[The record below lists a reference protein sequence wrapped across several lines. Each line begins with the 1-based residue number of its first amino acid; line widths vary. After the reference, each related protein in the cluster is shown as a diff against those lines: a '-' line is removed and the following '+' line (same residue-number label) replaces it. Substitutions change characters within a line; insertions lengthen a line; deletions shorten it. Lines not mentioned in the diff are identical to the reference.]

1 MTVLSAQGALGALRY
16 EALMAVRRRILWY
29 AMAPLSLLAL
39 LASAAPPGSIDDGV
53 RHAGHAA
60 VVVAMICVPGVAV
73 ALADRLAEGT
83 RAGMGE
89 LLAAAPYGAAV
100 RPAAMIAAPLGVALL
115 PPLLVVLG
123 AGLMGALADG
133 GPAPIGAALFAFSVV
148 LLPGAAAA
156 AAFAALL
163 GLLMPPVLA
172 RTAAALVWFWST
184 IATPQLSPVP
194 TPTGTLL
201 SPSGG
206 YPAAAWAGQ
215 PEVLAHRFLDGPL
228 SPPADTGWALANLA
242 IVGGMAVLFTV
253 LSGLVVAGRR

>member
-1 MTVLSAQGALGALRY
+1 MTVLSAPGTFGTLRY

-39 LASAAPPGSIDDGV
+39 MAVTNLPGSIDDGV
-53 RHAGHAA
+53 RHAGNAA
-60 VVVAMICVPGVAV
+60 VTAAMICVPGVVV

-89 LLAAAPYGAAV
+89 LVAAAPCSGAA
-100 RPAAMIAAPLGVALL
+100 RLAAMLAAPLGVALL
-115 PPLLVVLG
+115 PPLLVVLS

-133 GPAPIGAALFAFSVV
+133 GPVPIGAALLAFGVV

-156 AAFAALL
+156 TAFAALL

-172 RTAAALVWFWST
+172 RVAAALVWFWST

-228 SPPADTGWALANLA
+228 SPPASTGWALVNLA
-242 IVGGMAVLFTV
+242 IVGGMTVLFVV
-253 LSGLVVAGRR
+253 LSGLAIAGRR